1 MRAIGADRA
10 EAMGRDPIWRLLF
23 RFSAPVIVAMMVASS
38 YSIVDAIFV
47 GRLGTEAL
55 AALAIA
61 FPVVM
66 IFHAIAA
73 GTGIGAASLISRR
86 MGAGERERA
95 NKVAGVTITLTI
107 ILGALVAIICLPNL
121 EALLRLFGASESV
134 LPLAKSYMSI
144 LFSFA
149 ILDFFLMV
157 IGIIIIAEGNPV
169 FPSIVMIVSAV
180 VNIALDPVLIFGV
193 GPIPAMGVAGAAT
206 ATVTGQAIGVIIFII
221 YFTSGRTSYRFRPS
235 YFLPNLKIMAEIYR
249 VGVASIVRSAAG
261 SVVMVLVNRTAASFG
276 VISLAVVGILF
287 RSSSF
292 VLLPS
297 MGLTQGVLPLVGY
310 NFGAKQMERVG
321 EVLIKAGL
329 VSFVWGALC
338 WAVFMLFP
346 SQVISIFSTEPQFLV
361 EGTRALRIFALL
373 FFVVGV
379 QMILGTFFQGIGKGL
394 PSLVLASARHVI
406 FLLPG
411 LLILPR
417 IFGLTGLWVIFPIA
431 DILSTMLSLFW
442 AGIQFRRL
450 GIRFRLR
457 YS

>member
-1 MRAIGADRA
+1 MRAIGVDRA

-23 RFSAPVIVAMMVASS
+23 RFSAPVIIAMMVASS
-38 YSIVDAIFV
+38 YNIVDAIFV

-86 MGAGERERA
+86 MGAGERESA
-95 NKVAGVTITLTI
+95 NRVAGVTITLTI

-134 LPLAKSYMSI
+134 LPLARSYMSI

-157 IGIIIIAEGNPV
+157 IGVIIIAEGNPV

-206 ATVTGQAIGVIIFII
+206 ATVIGQAIGVIIFII
-221 YFTSGRTSYRFRPS
+221 YLTSRRTSYRFRPS

-292 VLLPS
+292 VLLPP
-297 MGLTQGVLPLVGY
+297 MGLAQGVLPLVGY

-329 VSFVWGALC
+329 ASFVWGALC

-406 FLLPG
+406 FLLPS

-417 IFGLTGLWVIFPIA
+417 IFGLTGLWVIFPVA